1 MRTRLTFFL
10 GALALSSVAAACSS
24 SYGSPTMPSAPA
36 AGNATAL
43 SIVRGASGLTTAA
56 FSPNPDTIAVGDTVT
71 WTNNDTTTHTSTS
84 DDGAWSSG
92 NIAPGSTFSRTFSAP
107 GTFTYHCAIHPG
119 MVGTVSVR

>member
-1 MRTRLTFFL
+1 
-10 GALALSSVAAACSS
+10 
-24 SYGSPTMPSAPA
+24 MPSAPA

-56 FSPNPDTIAVGDTVT
+56 FSPNPDTIAAGDTVT

-84 DDGAWSSG
+84 DDGSWSSG
-92 NIAPGSTFSRTFSAP
+92 NIAPGSTYSRTFSAP